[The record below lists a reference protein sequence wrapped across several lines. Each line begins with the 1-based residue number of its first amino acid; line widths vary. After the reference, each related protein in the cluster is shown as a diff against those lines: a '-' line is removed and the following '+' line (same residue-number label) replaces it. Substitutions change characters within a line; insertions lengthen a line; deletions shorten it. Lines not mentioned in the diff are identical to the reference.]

1 MFAALVVLALSTTF
15 NGPAD
20 AGDYLDVGKFLSGQ
34 YAAKI
39 RSSHSYLLG
48 AVHAPLLLTFQFG
61 VFKVTNLILL
71 ALLVWSVFVVSGK
84 DRRTLWLFL
93 VAPAVWYMAPWIGPI
108 QVAALAMLWAW
119 FFMERYAKT
128 GGVKEVLYAGLL
140 VGLGWAFWDTI
151 LFFGAF
157 LGLVYLWH
165 RKLGHGFAFLA
176 LVAVGLLP
184 RLILDAAL
192 FGFPIYTILKSS
204 MGTLAN
210 IGGGIYGGQGHT
222 PMTLFDLIWIFLV
235 VPFSF
240 WMLYTK
246 KLFVKHRKSMIWLS
260 LCLVLILANPQMR
273 YVLVLAPVMII
284 LSGKYLSKEVWKKI
298 MIASVLVSALLVSP
312 YVVQVNGT
320 FDSSLQTH
328 NLIGYDLKNV
338 VQAYRADGR
347 LEVTDVLLRNRV
359 IADVQQLAEDYPDEA
374 FLVGPDPDSYQ
385 VLADLYWGSR
395 VKEFVSVQDY
405 DLSKTDEVSLYE
417 RRWEPVPKIQS
428 RRQIWVGG
436 GLNKN
441 PIDETDYDSIE
452 YAVGYIKDFA
462 PKGFVEI
469 EKYDTLTVFQK
480 Q

>member
-1 MFAALVVLALSTTF
+1 
-15 NGPAD
+15 
-20 AGDYLDVGKFLSGQ
+20 
-34 YAAKI
+34 
-39 RSSHSYLLG
+39 
-48 AVHAPLLLTFQFG
+48 
-61 VFKVTNLILL
+61 
-71 ALLVWSVFVVSGK
+71 
-84 DRRTLWLFL
+84 
-93 VAPAVWYMAPWIGPI
+93 
-108 QVAALAMLWAW
+108 
-119 FFMERYAKT
+119 
-128 GGVKEVLYAGLL
+128 
-140 VGLGWAFWDTI
+140 
-151 LFFGAF
+151 
-157 LGLVYLWH
+157 
-165 RKLGHGFAFLA
+165 
-176 LVAVGLLP
+176 
-184 RLILDAAL
+184 
-192 FGFPIYTILKSS
+192 
-204 MGTLAN
+204 
-210 IGGGIYGGQGHT
+210 
-222 PMTLFDLIWIFLV
+222 
-235 VPFSF
+235 
-240 WMLYTK
+240 
-246 KLFVKHRKSMIWLS
+246 
-260 LCLVLILANPQMR
+260 
-273 YVLVLAPVMII
+273 
-284 LSGKYLSKEVWKKI
+284 
-298 MIASVLVSALLVSP
+298 
-312 YVVQVNGT
+312 
-320 FDSSLQTH
+320 
-328 NLIGYDLKNV
+328 IGYDLKNV